1 MRTKQLRKRNKKK
14 RSPSRRICQ
23 YKCVKRHGRVINS
36 NPKYFQTHSKGSGEK
51 ENKSAVLNKNS
62 TAPTTKVNSAK
73 TGKSSAPAQNGQQT
87 NRNNTNE
94 RAPREG

>member
-1 MRTKQLRKRNKKK
+1 MRKK
-14 RSPSRRICQ
+14 
-23 YKCVKRHGRVINS
+23 S
-36 NPKYFQTHSKGSGEK
+36 NCKSDSKGSGEK

-62 TAPTTKVNSAK
+62 TAPTKVNSAK

-87 NRNNTNE
+87 NRNTTE